1 MCVLSLFPP
10 QGRSHS
16 RSFSFT
22 QEVETALES
31 FDFLNCS
38 DLDDEEEEEK
48 EQEDEE
54 EDEQKR
60 DEKEKEDETRDSAER
75 SAFPSIMYQ
84 ALTELILPS
93 SVWKAEWYVNLV
105 ESGWWIQ
112 FV

>member
-1 MCVLSLFPP
+1 MCVLSLFTP

-16 RSFSFT
+16 RSSSFT

-38 DLDDEEEEEK
+38 DLDDDEEE
-48 EQEDEE
+48 EE

-60 DEKEKEDETRDSAER
+60 DEKEKEQEKEDKTRDSADR
-75 SAFPSIMYQ
+75 SAFSSLMYQ

-93 SVWKAEWYVNLV
+93 SVWKVEWYVNLV